1 MAIEQNV
8 NPIGAEVQPDP
19 ADVSKNKVFAIL
31 SYFGILF
38 ILPLICCKDSAYA
51 KFHANQGLLIFLMEI
66 VVGIVAGVIGAIIP
80 LLGGILSLVIS
91 ILVFVFFILGLVS
104 AVKGT
109 MKPLPLIGGIKII
122 K

>member
-8 NPIGAEVQPDP
+8 NSIGAEVQPDP

-80 LLGGILSLVIS
+80 LLGSILSLVIS
-91 ILVFVFFILGLVS
+91 IMVFVFFILGLVS